1 MRWNINDMSRV
12 GDKPRFGNGI
22 VKKSIIYSVRCRGV
36 ERCVMQGFSI
46 PV

>member
-1 MRWNINDMSRV
+1 MRCHINDMPRV
-12 GDKPRFGNGI
+12 GDKSRYGNGI

-36 ERCVMQGFSI
+36 ERCVMRGFNI

>member
-1 MRWNINDMSRV
+1 MRWKTNDMPRM
-12 GDKPRFGNGI
+12 GDKSRYGNGI

-36 ERCVMQGFSI
+36 VRCVMRGFSI